1 MKKITIYILLL
12 AYITS
17 GCVSEFNAKLP
28 DIESDIL
35 VVEGSIIGN
44 STVEFYL
51 SKTFPMNDEVDVKDN
66 YIEAD
71 LVIISDDG
79 YRSPS
84 ARYEGFGVHTISIGE
99 LKDNV
104 SYGIEIEYEGKIF
117 RSKLAYP
124 IQTPEIEKVDWI
136 QPEQKGD
143 ISIRVS
149 TSGTNNEQKEYFYWT
164 YEEDWEVTSYYEA
177 TYFYNPVDSTY
188 HKDGSGPYYYCWKK
202 AVNQNILIGSTN
214 YLQDNKL
221 VNHPISILPASNE
234 RFTELY
240 RVNIKQRALSEGAYL
255 HYSDKL
261 KYNAEMGGLFTPQPS
276 EFNTNIECITNP
288 SEKVIGY
295 IDVVKNVSVRELYIS
310 RKEIT
315 VPSISSEGCELTTL
329 IEAKMPDY
337 TMYMIGYVPVEFSPF
352 GGTTWA
358 KRKCA
363 DCRSLQ
369 ATKNKPPFWPNE
381 HK

>member
-221 VNHPISILPASNE
+221 VNHPISILPAFPE
-234 RFTELY
+234 CFLYEIIFLHY
-240 RVNIKQRALSEGAYL
+240 RV
-255 HYSDKL
+255 
-261 KYNAEMGGLFTPQPS
+261 
-276 EFNTNIECITNP
+276 
-288 SEKVIGY
+288 
-295 IDVVKNVSVRELYIS
+295 
-310 RKEIT
+310 
-315 VPSISSEGCELTTL
+315 
-329 IEAKMPDY
+329 
-337 TMYMIGYVPVEFSPF
+337 
-352 GGTTWA
+352 
-358 KRKCA
+358 
-363 DCRSLQ
+363 
-369 ATKNKPPFWPNE
+369 
-381 HK
+381 